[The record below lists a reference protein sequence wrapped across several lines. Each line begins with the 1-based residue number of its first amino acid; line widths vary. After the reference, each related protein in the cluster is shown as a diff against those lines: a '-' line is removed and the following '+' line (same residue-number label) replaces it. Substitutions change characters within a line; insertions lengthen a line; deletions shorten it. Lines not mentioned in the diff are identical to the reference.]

1 MIAFAISL
9 AVLSGEAYSLCA
21 VGDVML
27 ARGVGRHI
35 ERHGTT
41 SVLRQAMASLK
52 ADIVFGNL
60 ECCLTSKPTTSKG
73 RFKLRASPSSAAA
86 LDGFTHVALA
96 NNHSMDCGQPGL
108 DDTRARLE
116 QLGLLWIDTSRPLV
130 LSSRDLTMFAFDELK
145 TPADE
150 IVRQVKQAKTST
162 IIVSMHWGIEYD
174 HEPTQ
179 RQRVLAERLAKAGAD
194 LIIGH
199 GPHVLQPIEWQDKT
213 LVAYSLGNFVF
224 DDGRI
229 DPSLTVILKSQLTE
243 KRLKDVRLIPMKIS
257 RCAPQPA
264 SSSEAKAIWKY
275 LALDK
280 SGQPKRR
287 QLKR

>member
-1 MIAFAISL
+1 VIALAVSL

-35 ERHGTT
+35 ERNGAA
-41 SVLRQAMASLK
+41 SVLGYAMPSLK

-60 ECCLTSKPTTSKG
+60 ECCLTSKPATTKG
-73 RFKLRASPSSAAA
+73 RFKLRALPSSAAA
-86 LDGFTHVALA
+86 LAGFTHVALA
-96 NNHSMDCGQPGL
+96 NNHSMDSGEIGL
-108 DDTRARLE
+108 DDTRLRLE
-116 QLGLLWIDTSRPLV
+116 ELGLHWIDTSGPLV
-130 LSSRDLTMFAFDELK
+130 QSSRDLTIIAFDELE

-150 IVRQVKQAKTST
+150 IVRQVKSAKTRT
-162 IIVSMHWGIEYD
+162 VIVSMHWGVEYD
-174 HEPTQ
+174 HEPTK
-179 RQRVLAERLAKAGAD
+179 RQRLLAQRLDKAGAD

-199 GPHVLQPIEWQDKT
+199 GPHVLQPIEWQGKA

-224 DDGRI
+224 DDSRT
-229 DPSLTVILKSQLTE
+229 DPSLTAILKCQLTE
-243 KRLKDVRLIPMKIS
+243 KGLKDVRLIPMKIS

-264 SSSEAKAIWKY
+264 SASESKAIWRY

-287 QLKR
+287 R